1 MTTVYACGVV
11 GLHIMSGFV
20 CMSQDCDHQHV
31 LSLYCLFACA
41 YISVF
46 CVSLH
51 VFRCI
56 VYLHVLILVCFVLAY
71 MYCLFACAYM

>member
-1 MTTVYACGVV
+1 
-11 GLHIMSGFV
+11 MSGFV

-31 LSLYCLFACA
+31 FSLYCLFSCA

-51 VFRCI
+51 V
-56 VYLHVLILVCFVLAY
+56 VLYFFECLVTSNHAPPPDHQTTLRFKAVITKY
-71 MYCLFACAYM
+71 